1 MTRPRGRE
9 VAIMHSSVANVEILP
24 FDEERES
31 FEELTRLLHAA
42 YRRLG
47 EMGLNFVATTQD
59 AATTRRRVAAAN
71 ACWVARKDG
80 RLAGTLCY
88 YGGSPSK
95 AHPGFYERS
104 DVGYFAQFAV
114 EPSLQRSGIGSLL
127 LTVAEMRALAEGKT
141 EFACDTAEP
150 AQHLIA
156 YYLRNGFRI
165 VGRHQW
171 PHAVYASAIV
181 SKRLGIAIRR
191 GVKADRTTI
200 LEIAHTMPWDKDAHL
215 ERQLSYGDVDVA
227 CEGERVVGFILWNH
241 EFFARPFVWL
251 CAVEPDCRHSGIG
264 SLLFAHVERQNP
276 GARLYSSAN
285 RSREGMHRF
294 FARRGY
300 RCAGEVD
307 LDPGDPEVFYFL
319 DL

>member
-1 MTRPRGRE
+1 MRP
-9 VAIMHSSVANVEILP
+9 AVANVEILP
-24 FDEERES
+24 FDQARDS
-31 FEELTRLLHAA
+31 FEELTRLLYAA

-59 AATTRRRVAAAN
+59 IQTTRRRIAAAT

-95 AHPGFYERS
+95 QHPAWYEPF

-114 EPSLQRSGIGSLL
+114 EPSLQGSGIGTLL
-127 LTVAEMRALAEGKT
+127 LAAAQTRAIAEGKT

-150 AQHLIA
+150 ARHLIA
-156 YYLRNGFRI
+156 YYARNGFRI

-171 PHAVYASAIV
+171 PHAVYASVIV
-181 SKRLGIAIRR
+181 SKRLGITIRR
-191 GVKADRTTI
+191 GVEADRTAI
-200 LEIAHTMPWDKDAHL
+200 LEIAHAMPWDKDAYL
-215 ERQLSYGDVDVA
+215 DRQLSAGGVEVA
-227 CEGERVVGFILWNH
+227 CDGDAVAGFIVWNH

-251 CAVEPDCRHSGIG
+251 CAVEPRFRRSGIG
-264 SLLFAHVERQNP
+264 SLLFAHVERQNR

-294 FARRGY
+294 FERRGY

-307 LDPGDPEVFYFL
+307 LDPGDPEVFYFI